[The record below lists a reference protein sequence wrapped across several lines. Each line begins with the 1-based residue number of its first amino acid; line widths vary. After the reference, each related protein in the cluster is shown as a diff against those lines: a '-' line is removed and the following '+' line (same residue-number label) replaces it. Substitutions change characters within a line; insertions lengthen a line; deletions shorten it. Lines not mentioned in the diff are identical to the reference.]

1 MKKTLEDII
10 KEYQQLQVNDQPCE
24 VPELDSCQGKPQ
36 KDMKY
41 HAKEMYKDLE
51 MDMLWLISPEA
62 VIYAVLCESLNIGY
76 LLGMSHGK
84 GEINGTVN

>member
-10 KEYQQLQVNDQPCE
+10 KEYQQLQVDNQPCE
-24 VPELDSCQGKPQ
+24 VPELNVAGGKPQ

-51 MDMLWLISPEA
+51 MDTLWAISPEA
-62 VIYAVLCESLNIGY
+62 VIYAVLCEGLNIGY
-76 LLGMSHGK
+76 MLGMSHEK
-84 GEINGTVN
+84 GETNGTVN